1 LLKASWRHLPES
13 LGLAIN
19 GREECS
25 PAMQRYGIIH
35 SLDGVQVEVLPTLA
49 QDLEAAWGIARQS
62 FPQQH
67 VMVLLAQDEG

>member
-1 LLKASWRHLPES
+1 
-13 LGLAIN
+13 
-19 GREECS
+19 
-25 PAMQRYGIIH
+25 MQRYGIIH

-62 FPQQH
+62 FPLQH